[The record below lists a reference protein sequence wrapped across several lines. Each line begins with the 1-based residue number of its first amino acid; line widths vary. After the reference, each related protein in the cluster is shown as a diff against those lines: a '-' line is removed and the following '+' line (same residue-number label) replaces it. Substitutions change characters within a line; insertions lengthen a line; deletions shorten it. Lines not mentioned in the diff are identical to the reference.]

1 MERMATWSRVGSSV
15 VGCQNINDVLKAAD
29 LDYEVKKSKI
39 KTESGIIIPGQMAT
53 VREDTGDVFGIVSN
67 SYEICQNRDAF
78 DFINYIDDVKF
89 VKAGQT
95 NKGLVYVIAELP
107 EVSIL
112 GDSFKPH
119 VIFQNGHNGA
129 YSVKAAIC
137 PLRLVCQNQFNLA
150 FASTGNT
157 VVVRHSRTMNDK
169 LIEARE
175 TMMNVA
181 EYMKSLNENAEK
193 YAAISFSENNVQ
205 SFVEKLFPIS
215 NDASERSKRN
225 IQEKRD
231 ALISAYNSDDNQNFR
246 GTLWGVVNAMSDYI
260 THDSP
265 SRTSKNWEENKFA
278 YVTFSPVLTTM
289 FNFLLEE
296 AY

>member
-1 MERMATWSRVGSSV
+1 M
-15 VGCQNINDVLKAAD
+15 
-29 LDYEVKKSKI
+29 KKSKI